1 MQLYAN
7 IVNYYKISRFDKLPV
22 NYFKLA
28 CRHFPYLKVFSFC
41 IVKLVDS
48 HLNAIIATI
57 RLHASITKKIF
68 FIAKPLEAY
77 SWAPPHERVSDGAPH
92 SSPAKS
98 RCQHSKCAT
107 RVAFSKIQSNLDRVF
122 ALFFPLLWGS
132 N

>member
-7 IVNYYKISRFDKLPV
+7 IVNCYKISRFDKLPV

-57 RLHASITKKIF
+57 RLHASITKKI
-68 FIAKPLEAY
+68 
-77 SWAPPHERVSDGAPH
+77 
-92 SSPAKS
+92 SS
-98 RCQHSKCAT
+98 
-107 RVAFSKIQSNLDRVF
+107 
-122 ALFFPLLWGS
+122 
-132 N
+132 

>member
-1 MQLYAN
+1 MPLYAN

-28 CRHFPYLKVFSFC
+28 CRHFLYLKVFSFC
-41 IVKLVDS
+41 IVRLVDS

-68 FIAKPLEAY
+68 FIAKPLEAH
-77 SWAPPHERVSDGAPH
+77 SWTPPHERVSDGVPH
-92 SSPAKS
+92 SSPATS

-107 RVAFSKIQSNLDRVF
+107 WVAFSKI
-122 ALFFPLLWGS
+122 
-132 N
+132 